1 MKLQDK
7 VEERKINI
15 AETMEKLKQASELNA
30 AKIMKLEADAILAI
44 ASAGGVQ
51 TGQEIAFLNSQIAAE
66 KQQRGHLADVM
77 KIMKDVDQNQYL
89 RNSNSKETA

>member
-1 MKLQDK
+1 
-7 VEERKINI
+7 
-15 AETMEKLKQASELNA
+15 
-30 AKIMKLEADAILAI
+30 MKLEADAILAI

-66 KQQRGHLADVM
+66 KLHRSHLSDVM
-77 KIMKDVDQNQYL
+77 KIMKDVDQNEYL